1 MKALLLAVLLPLP
14 FGSHAQQAPAPSG
27 TSPASVRLG
36 TAADTTLHVIDK
48 TLLFA
53 WGTIKRMDGQ
63 EVQAYLPV
71 FTQYPG
77 MDFPFDYYFTPP
89 EVKPTPPRQTI
100 AVEQVHSMTAGP
112 YYFETMRLEG
122 QKKAKIL
129 AQRMAHGPVELFLQ
143 AEQQRAPLP
152 IPVPGAILHTAIP
165 YTNSHF
171 FVRRNGRLQQVERA
185 SFGPQMSQYLAD
197 YPDLAAKVA
206 RGETNYH
213 YRDLVSII
221 TEYNQHTATSPARSG
236 Q

>member
-1 MKALLLAVLLPLP
+1 MMKSLLLAGLLPLS
-14 FGSHAQQAPAPSG
+14 FGSPAQPASAPSS
-27 TSPASVRLG
+27 TS
-36 TAADTTLHVIDK
+36 ADTTLHVIDK

-53 WGTIKRMDGQ
+53 WGTLKRMEGPDI
-63 EVQAYLPV
+63 QAYFPV

-77 MDFPFDYYFTPP
+77 MDFPFNYYFTPP
-89 EVKPTPPRQTI
+89 EAKPTPPRHEI
-100 AVEQVHSMTAGP
+100 RVEQVRSLTAGP

-129 AQRMAHGPVELFLQ
+129 AQRVVNGPVELFLQ

-152 IPVPGAILHTAIP
+152 LPVPGGLLHAAIP

-171 FVRRNGRLQQVERA
+171 FVRRNGRLQEVERTGFRA
-185 SFGPQMSQYLAD
+185 QMSQYLAD
-197 YPDLAAKVA
+197 APALAARVA
-206 RGETNYH
+206 RGDAQYH

-221 TEYNQHTATSPARSG
+221 AEYNQHAALAPANKG